1 MAANSANRRQ
11 ISAVL
16 ETTLGVTPVTPRMRQ
31 KVVTAEALK
40 YAPTLVDSAEMR
52 SDRMTSDSVVTG
64 LDSSG
69 PMTWE
74 FHFPYPDSVE
84 DFDIRSAFYNNW
96 VLTPLRDNDTVAG
109 SVITAAAVGALTV
122 LTGASFQI
130 GHLVR
135 TTGFNV
141 AANNTIAKVTT
152 AGATSVTA
160 TGAYAIEASPPG
172 TARAK
177 VVGFQGASGDITA
190 NATGL
195 ASTTLDFT
203 TLGLA
208 VGQWIKIGG
217 TAATDR
223 FILGGATA
231 NNGRARI
238 IGIAAHQL
246 TLDNLPAGWA
256 VDAGTTRTI
265 KVWFGD
271 RIVNGTTQ
279 ISQTIERGD
288 LGMNVPVYMVSPGM
302 VVASLAFS
310 IKPKV
315 IITAVAT
322 YMGMAAAAPNSTT
335 TLDAVLDPAPAQ
347 ALFPQ
352 FAGSANVG
360 SMRENGVQLTSPNWC
375 IGLDF
380 TIANNIQPAETIDGV
395 GPQDLVPGECLVTGV
410 CNTIYGDA
418 TLLNRF
424 LGGTPTNLN
433 LALQKNNQMVFISFP
448 RVVFNSDGAVNANAK
463 NQIINASF
471 GFRASKDDSLTGV
484 IVSMDRLE
492 YFEQ

>member
-16 ETTLGVTPVTPRMRQ
+16 ETTLGTTPTTPRMRQ

-52 SDRMTSDSVVTG
+52 SDRMTSDSVITG

-74 FHFPYPDSVE
+74 FHFPYPDSAE

-96 VLTPLRDNDTVAG
+96 VLTPVRDNDTVAG

-122 LTGASFQI
+122 TTGATFAL

-135 TTGFNV
+135 TTGFAV

-152 AGATSVTA
+152 ASATAVTA
-160 TGAYAIEASPPG
+160 TGAYAVEASPPG

-177 VVGFQGASGDITA
+177 VVGFQGASADITA
-190 NATGL
+190 TASGL
-195 ASTTLDFT
+195 ASTSLDFT

-217 TAATDR
+217 TAATER
-223 FILGGATA
+223 FVAAGINNNTRVRITA
-231 NNGRARI
+231 
-238 IGIAAHQL
+238 IAAHAL

-256 VDAGTTRTI
+256 AEAGATRLI

-279 ISQTIERGD
+279 ISQSFERGD

-302 VVASLAFS
+302 VVASLAVS

-322 YMGMAAAAPNSTT
+322 YMGMAAATPNSTT
-335 TLDAVLDPAPAQ
+335 TLDAVIDPAPAQ

-395 GPQDLVPGECLVTGV
+395 GPQDLVPGECLVTGT
-410 CNTIYGDA
+410 CNTIFGDA

-424 LGGTPTNLN
+424 LNGTPTNLN

-492 YFEQ
+492 YFEA